1 MEDDELEFLYDD
13 YEFFEGNFMIL
24 ISDGEESLVDI
35 NLDEIVKMGN
45 NKIDRTDFGWVYNT
59 EYGIKLITDLFETD
73 FSKYYESVS
82 NNSNFV
88 LTNIM
93 VTGMCSLKTVWLL
106 S

>member
-35 NLDEIVKMGN
+35 NLEEIVKMGN

-59 EYGIKLITDLFETD
+59 EYGIKLITDLLRQISQSIT
-73 FSKYYESVS
+73 SQY
-82 NNSNFV
+82 
-88 LTNIM
+88 LITAIL
-93 VTGMCSLKTVWLL
+93 C
-106 S
+106 